1 MEAFSPPHTLLAPHP
16 TPSRGMGAELAYPHL
31 PGFSGGQWGGARR
44 GNLTLKSLLPA
55 ASPQGSPAMWELD
68 ILRLK
73 ANVSRGPELC
83 QGVHSASWG
92 QGQHRR
98 ADPSGPS
105 VPWVAVSDSREHGVQ
120 ELPEHRRGRPGGAC
134 NLMVPLPGLQAQV
147 RPSEVLNSH

>member
-1 MEAFSPPHTLLAPHP
+1 MG
-16 TPSRGMGAELAYPHL
+16 RG
-31 PGFSGGQWGGARR
+31 QK

-55 ASPQGSPAMWELD
+55 ASPQGSPAMWEPD

-73 ANVSRGPELC
+73 ANVSGGPELC

-105 VPWVAVSDSREHGVQ
+105 LPWVAVPDSREHGVQ
-120 ELPEHRRGRPGGAC
+120 ELPEHRRGRPVGLATWS
-134 NLMVPLPGLQAQV
+134 PSPGKAVRSLELTLGLTQNQV
-147 RPSEVLNSH
+147 YNQLTTPSTPPIPGHHIQGLVWSH

>member
-1 MEAFSPPHTLLAPHP
+1 MG
-16 TPSRGMGAELAYPHL
+16 RG
-31 PGFSGGQWGGARR
+31 QK

-55 ASPQGSPAMWELD
+55 ASPQGSPAMWEPD

-73 ANVSRGPELC
+73 ANVSGGPELC

-105 VPWVAVSDSREHGVQ
+105 VPWVAVPDSREHGAQ
-120 ELPEHRRGRPGGAC
+120 EEEDPW
-134 NLMVPLPGLQAQV
+134 GLQPDGPSPRSPSPGKAVRSLELTLGLTQNQV
-147 RPSEVLNSH
+147 YNQLTTPHPHPGHHIQGLVWSH